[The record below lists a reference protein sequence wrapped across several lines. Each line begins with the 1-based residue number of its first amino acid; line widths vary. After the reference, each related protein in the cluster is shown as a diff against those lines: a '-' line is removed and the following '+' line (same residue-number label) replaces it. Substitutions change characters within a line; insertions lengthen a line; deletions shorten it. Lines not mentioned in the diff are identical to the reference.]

1 MKYIN
6 LMGCM
11 VMAVMGT
18 GQLMAAAPS
27 VQKEWQGHQTISLLN
42 LSEREIQDFSQGNL
56 GDSILECPQGA
67 CLPFKI
73 TLKGEF
79 LSLEP
84 ESAAPLYL
92 RVLKSCY
99 IRCEEKENFLFSTD
113 LQKWEGFSE
122 FFTGNLKVAVHE
134 EHNGMPV
141 AELELELNQRKST
154 KLLLK

>member
-1 MKYIN
+1 MKHVK
-6 LMGCM
+6 LMGYM
-11 VMAVMGT
+11 VMAVMGA
-18 GQLMAAAPS
+18 GQLMAASPS

-42 LSEREIQDFSQGNL
+42 LSEREIQDFSQWKL

-67 CLPFKI
+67 CLPLKM

-84 ESAAPLYL
+84 ASAAPLYL

-113 LQKWEGFSE
+113 LQKWEGFAE
-122 FFTGNLKVAVHE
+122 FFTGNVSVAVQE
-134 EHNGMPV
+134 RNGMPV
-141 AELELELNQRKST
+141 AGLEIDLNQRKSM

>member
-1 MKYIN
+1 MKHVK

-11 VMAVMGT
+11 LMAVTGA
-18 GQLMAAAPS
+18 GQLMAASPS

-42 LSEREIQDFSQGNL
+42 LSEREIQDFSQGKL

-67 CLPFKI
+67 CLPLKM

-84 ESAAPLYL
+84 ASAAPLYL

-122 FFTGNLKVAVHE
+122 FFTGNLKAAVE
-134 EHNGMPV
+134 GHNGMPV

>member
-1 MKYIN
+1 MRK
-6 LMGCM
+6 
-11 VMAVMGT
+11 
-18 GQLMAAAPS
+18 
-27 VQKEWQGHQTISLLN
+27 HSLLLIFLSCTEGN
-42 LSEREIQDFSQGNL
+42 LSDA
-56 GDSILECPQGA
+56 ILECPQGA
-67 CLPFKI
+67 CLPLNMS
-73 TLKGEF
+73 LKGEF
-79 LSLEP
+79 LSLE
-84 ESAAPLYL
+84 SAHGAPLYL

-99 IRCEEKENFLFSTD
+99 VRCEERENFLFSTD